1 MLFFNE
7 RAKLCMPWAVIS
19 VKLFLSFCN
28 FIGAHFCN
36 NKNQAIL
43 QQKKQNHISHMG
55 IRTSWYTAMEEQNY
69 VGKIGIRTPCY
80 LTIKEQNYV
89 GKMDISTPW
98 YISMKVQNYV
108 GKMDMRTTMLYYN
121 TCLFIYV
128 LLLEI

>member
-1 MLFFNE
+1 MLV
-7 RAKLCMPWAVIS
+7 KWIS
-19 VKLFLSFCN
+19 
-28 FIGAHFCN
+28 AHHD
-36 NKNQAIL
+36 IL
-43 QQKKQNHISHMG
+43 QQKNNIILVIWVSEHH
-55 IRTSWYTAMEEQNY
+55 AN
-69 VGKIGIRTPCY
+69 
-80 LTIKEQNYV
+80 TIMKEQDYA